1 MMPIEGGRTTP
12 PVPTRWDVNYYFL
25 FTLPLVRSL
34 FFMACRQS
42 HHTYLLAMYTYLIG
56 YCSLRAFSFSLYLFS
71 AQPVLK
77 HLTALLL
84 IPFYPFYLLH
94 RIF

>member
-1 MMPIEGGRTTP
+1 MTCEFFILYLLC
-12 PVPTRWDVNYYFL
+12 PTFVHII
-25 FTLPLVRSL
+25 
-34 FFMACRQS
+34 FMARWQS
-42 HHTYLLAMYTYLIG
+42 HHTNLLAMYTYLIG
-56 YCSLRAFSFSLYLFS
+56 YRSSGAFSFSLYLFS